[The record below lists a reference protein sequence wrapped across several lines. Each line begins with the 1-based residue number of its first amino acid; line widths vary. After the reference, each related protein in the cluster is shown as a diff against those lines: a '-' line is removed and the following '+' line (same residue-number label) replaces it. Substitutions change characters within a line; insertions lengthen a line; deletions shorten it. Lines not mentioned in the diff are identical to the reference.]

1 MKTAEDLLGDLSGF
15 RNFRKDAS
23 DLLEELVNWRQ
34 DTFDEWSRDIQAQ
47 IDDPNA
53 PIRLAFSPV
62 LLLYFLLCQI

>member
-23 DLLEELVNWRQ
+23 DLLEELISCRQ
-34 DTFDEWSRDIQAQ
+34 DSFDDWSRDIQGQ

-53 PIRLAFSPV
+53 PIRYE
-62 LLLYFLLCQI
+62 LYSKR